1 MATYV
6 PDISLTS
13 DELVYQLINND
24 NGTYYDAAHLTLGVP
39 SVNTTDYSDK
49 NTRIT
54 ASHPKYGA
62 IDSTLLYYNRLN
74 FQEVFDNTFPLF
86 VCLDGESN
94 ATGLAPYLQLVY
106 GVGFTSSDIS
116 PLVVAGTIGTELT
129 FTVAG
134 ASLAWYGQTPMM
146 TVSKSQYF
154 YGASDTLEYYVL
166 SDGSLLTA

>member
-54 ASHPKYGA
+54 VSHPKYGA
-62 IDSTLLYYNRLN
+62 IDGTLLYYNRMDI
-74 FQEVFDNTFPLF
+74 QKVFDNTFPLF
-86 VCLDGESN
+86 VCLNGELTASELG
-94 ATGLAPYLQLVY
+94 AYFQSTY
-106 GVGFTSSDIS
+106 GVGLGSVDIS
-116 PLVVAGTIGTELT
+116 PTIISGTTNTEIV
-129 FTVAG
+129 FTISDS
-134 ASLAWYGQTPMM
+134 SLAWYGQTPMM
-146 TVSKSQYF
+146 VVSKSHYF
-154 YGASDTLEYYVL
+154 YGTPDTLGYYVL